1 MILMEKI
8 KSIWSEISPEK
19 GSTIARRADPSHP
32 LDFFVG
38 YDETQNMQ
46 LMLLA
51 EELPNLPKS
60 SQQVLVR
67 ANQRTDKQ
75 YAICFILTN
84 PSLREIFISLCWDI
98 MACTYY
104 VHDKK
109 SGIASA
115 IKRFSMWQILLARG
129 LESRMSDS
137 AVRGLLGE
145 LTILKKIC
153 IPKYG
158 KNHAVTGWVGP
169 LQADRDFEYE
179 DGWLEVK
186 ATSLSK
192 DTVSISSF
200 DQLDVDRPGS
210 LIICRLE
217 KTSVHDPHSITLNAL
232 ILSMEEALSDEECAL
247 QNFYTKLALNGYD
260 RNDER
265 ADEAFIVH
273 NIEVYSADDNFPRI
287 RRSQLPTAIGNGEYT
302 LNISALQTWRAE
314 QEASYAEL

>member
-1 MILMEKI
+1 MILMEQI
-8 KSIWSEISPEK
+8 SSIWSEISPEK

-38 YDETQNMQ
+38 YDENQNMQ

-51 EELPNLPKS
+51 EELPDLPKS
-60 SQQVLVR
+60 SQQVFVR
-67 ANQRTDKQ
+67 ANQRADRQ
-75 YAICFILTN
+75 YAICFILVN
-84 PSLREIFISLCWDI
+84 SSLREIFISLCWDI
-98 MACTYY
+98 MACTYR

-109 SGIASA
+109 NGIASA
-115 IKRFSMWQILLARG
+115 VKRFRMWQILLAKG
-129 LESRMSDS
+129 SESKMSDS

-145 LTILKKIC
+145 LTVLTDIC
-153 IPKYG
+153 IPRYG

-179 DGWLEVK
+179 DSWIEVK
-186 ATSLSK
+186 TTSLSK
-192 DTVSISSF
+192 DTVLISSL

-217 KTSVHDPHSITLNAL
+217 KTSVHDPNSITLNTL
-232 ILSMEEALSDEECAL
+232 ICMTENALSDEEYAL
-247 QNFYTKLALNGYD
+247 SVFRAKLVLNGYD
-260 RNDER
+260 KEDER

-273 NIEVYSADDNFPRI
+273 DIEEYSADDNFPRI
-287 RRSQLPTAIGNGEYT
+287 RRSQLPMAIGNGEYT
-302 LNISALQTWRAE
+302 LNISALQTWRRE